1 SAGGGGRGTGSQAV
15 RGPSG
20 PPHGPWNLSTG
31 RGILTVSRTWSHGVN
46 AAGNAAR
53 LAQLFR
59 DAGTAHHRAFAATN
73 GEDAEWP
80 AWYAA
85 YLAPRFG
92 AMVGVMLSADRLA
105 ADLVIVDRVYRDAG
119 SALTWSE
126 YYVEWFLQKYGRA

>member
-1 SAGGGGRGTGSQAV
+1 
-15 RGPSG
+15 
-20 PPHGPWNLSTG
+20 
-31 RGILTVSRTWSHGVN
+31 VSRTWSHDVN

-85 YLAPRFG
+85 YLSPRLG
-92 AMVGVMLSADRLA
+92 EGLGVALSVDRLA
-105 ADLVIVDRVYRDAG
+105 ADLVMVDREYSDAG
-119 SALTWSE
+119 SALAWPE
-126 YYVEWFLQKYGRA
+126 YYVEWFLQKYGRAAARAAAL